1 MLEEDAQKLSVMMA
15 EISSKMQI
23 ILDKQEE
30 LADNIEKIKDAVYD
44 PDKGLYARLK
54 DLDTRILGLEKW
66 KDSTTKLMWI
76 VTTALVGLSVS
87 TVWRVVF

>member
-1 MLEEDAQKLSVMMA
+1 MIEEDAQKLSVMMA

-87 TVWRVVF
+87 TFWRLVF

>member
-1 MLEEDAQKLSVMMA
+1 MKEDEVHQLSVMMA

-76 VTTALVGLSVS
+76 VTTALVGLSAS